1 MVKRAVTAGAAFA
14 LAAAL
19 GAASACRKAEAP
31 KPAAAAAG
39 AEKPY
44 PLKGV
49 VVSVDAAA
57 AKVIVRHEEVPGYM
71 DAMTMPFNVAEPKM
85 LAELHPGDEI
95 EAKLVVGDKASR
107 LEGIVVSRRGTVT
120 STQTIPEQGPYG
132 KPGDAA
138 PRTELVG
145 QDGKALSLA
154 DFKGKAVALT
164 FIFTR
169 CPLPEFCP
177 RMNAQFAAMETLLAK
192 EPDLYGKTQL
202 LSVSF
207 DPAHDTPDVL
217 KEYRERF
224 LKGIKG
230 VAPGHW
236 KFATGTPDR
245 VKEFAT
251 FFGLTYLK
259 SGEQFV
265 HSLATAVITPDWRVI
280 SLRRGNDWEPP
291 EVIEDHRKAA
301 AGEAPKAAR

>member
-1 MVKRAVTAGAAFA
+1 MVRRLVLAAG

-19 GAASACRKAEAP
+19 GCGKPEAP
-31 KPAAAAAG
+31 KPAPPA

-49 VVSVDAAA
+49 VVSVDAGAGR
-57 AKVIVRHEEVPGYM
+57 VIVRHEEVRGYM

-85 LAELHPGDEI
+85 LAELRPGDEI
-95 EAKLVVGDKASR
+95 EAKLVVGEKSSR
-107 LEGIVVSRRGTVT
+107 LEGIVVSRRGTST

-138 PRTELVG
+138 PATVLIG
-145 QDGKALSLA
+145 QDGKPLSLA
-154 DFKGKAVALT
+154 DFKGRAVALT

-177 RMNAQFAAMETLLAK
+177 RMNTQFAEMETQLAK
-192 EPDLYGKTQL
+192 EPALYAKTQL

-207 DPAHDTPDVL
+207 DPEHDSPEVL
-217 KEYRERF
+217 REYRERF
-224 LKGIKG
+224 LKGVKG
-230 VAPGHW
+230 VAPAHW

-245 VKEFAT
+245 IKEFT
-251 FFGLTYLK
+251 GFFGLTYLK

-265 HSLATAVITPDWRVI
+265 HSLATAVIGPDGKVF
-280 SLRRGNDWEPP
+280 SVRRGNDWEPP
-291 EVIEDHRKAA
+291 AVIEDLRKAA
-301 AGEAPKAAR
+301 AGEAPKAAP

>member
-1 MVKRAVTAGAAFA
+1 MVRKLVLAAG

-19 GAASACRKAEAP
+19 GCAKSEAP
-31 KPAAAAAG
+31 KPAPPA

-49 VVSVDAAA
+49 VVSVDPGA
-57 AKVIVRHEEVPGYM
+57 AKVIVRHEEIRGYM
-71 DAMTMPFNVAEPKM
+71 DAMTMPFSVAEPKM
-85 LAELHPGDEI
+85 LAELRPGDEI
-95 EAKLVVGDKASR
+95 DARLVVGEKASR
-107 LEGIVVSRRGTVT
+107 LEGIVVSRHGTAA

-138 PRTELVG
+138 PATILTG
-145 QDGKALSLA
+145 QDGKPLALA

-177 RMNAQFAAMETLLAK
+177 RMNAQFAEMETLLAK
-192 EPDLYGKTQL
+192 EPSLYAKTQL

-207 DPAHDTPDVL
+207 DPEHDTPEVL
-217 KEYRERF
+217 RDYRERF
-224 LKGIKG
+224 LKGVKG
-230 VAPGHW
+230 VAPAHW

-245 VKEFAT
+245 IKEFAT

-265 HSLATAVITPDWRVI
+265 HSLATAVITPNGKVFSI
-280 SLRRGNDWEPP
+280 RRGNDWEPP
-291 EVIEDHRKAA
+291 AVIDDLRRAA
-301 AGEAPKAAR
+301 AGEAPKAVP